1 MWDTLTL
8 SAASLQPEN
17 LMVDVMNS
25 SSRVRLIDF
34 GDARNITNGYYVHP
48 LVGSPEFASPELV
61 NGSPVD
67 LSADIWWVALELH
80 SRFISCYEYQIV
92 DAAILKGW
100 KPAGLRFYS
109 RMIGQLFAWMW
120 LVNYSVDVNKVSSI
134 F

>member
-1 MWDTLTL
+1 MRCKIELL
-8 SAASLQPEN
+8 CVGKIFVRFSCCAAQKIYNILRDVSLQPEN

-67 LSADIWWVALELH
+67 LSADIW
-80 SRFISCYEYQIV
+80 
-92 DAAILKGW
+92 
-100 KPAGLRFYS
+100 
-109 RMIGQLFAWMW
+109 
-120 LVNYSVDVNKVSSI
+120 
-134 F
+134 